1 MLHKG
6 TATRSKLDAVNQTGT
21 ETAGGETGFARVM
34 EPNDWPLDSASAA
47 ALVARAIDD
56 IDESSE
62 EDQCTLLSEL
72 LCAAWGSLWA
82 QNQ

>member
-1 MLHKG
+1 
-6 TATRSKLDAVNQTGT
+6 
-21 ETAGGETGFARVM
+21 M
-34 EPNDWPLDSASAA
+34 EPNDWPLDSVSTA
-47 ALVARAIDD
+47 ALVVRVIDD

-72 LCAAWGSLWA
+72 SCAAWGSIWA